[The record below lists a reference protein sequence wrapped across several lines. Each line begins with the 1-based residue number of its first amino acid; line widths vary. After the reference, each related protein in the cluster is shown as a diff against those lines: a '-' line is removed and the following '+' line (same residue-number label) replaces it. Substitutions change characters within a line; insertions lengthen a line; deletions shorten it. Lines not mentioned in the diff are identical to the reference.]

1 MNNNYITI
9 TQINDYIR
17 MMFDSNSYLKKVYLK
32 GEISNFKNH
41 SSGHLYLTLKDENS
55 RISAIMFRS
64 QASKLSFRPEDG
76 MNVLVTGHV
85 SVYPAGGNYQIYID
99 QMEQDG
105 LGNLYVEYEKLKK
118 KLLEKGYFDKAH
130 KKEIP
135 KYPSKIGIVTAPTGA
150 AIKDIISTIKR
161 RFPICETILFPAL
174 VQGVG
179 AAQDVANKIK
189 IANNYPLDLLIV
201 GRGGGSIEDLWAF
214 NEEVVA
220 EAIYN
225 SNIPI
230 ISAVGHEV
238 DVTISDYVADMRAP
252 TPTGAAEM
260 AVPTIEEVNSL
271 FKERKIKLTNNI
283 MTILEE
289 GKHTLKRFKDNY
301 LLKNPVSLYEIKLQ
315 KLDSLNESLNQA
327 IKHYLSVK
335 ESLFIPLK
343 NKDVLKNPLV
353 NYKESFIKL
362 SQNKLLLNKII
373 SSIIEEQRHHYAY
386 IVQTLK
392 LLNPLNILEKGYSV
406 AKKDDKIVNSSS
418 NLAIGDE
425 LKVYFKTG
433 SVNTKIIDIDEG
445 SIV

>member
-1 MNNNYITI
+1 MNNKYISV

-64 QASKLSFRPEDG
+64 QASKLSFKPEDG

-85 SVYPAGGNYQIYID
+85 SVYPSGGNYQIYID

-105 LGNLYVEYEKLKK
+105 LGNLYIEYEKLKK

-135 KYPSKIGIVTAPTGA
+135 KYPSRIGIVTAPTGA

-214 NEEVVA
+214 NEEIVA

-225 SNIPI
+225 SKIPI

-238 DVTISDYVADMRAP
+238 DVTISDYVADLRAP

-260 AVPTIEEVNSL
+260 AVPTIQEVKRLFTQKNIELNSNVI
-271 FKERKIKLTNNI
+271 KILKDNEHRLKLA
-283 MTILEE
+283 
-289 GKHTLKRFKDNY
+289 KDNY
-301 LLKNPVSLYEIKLQ
+301 ILKNPKSLYEIKIQ
-315 KLDSLNESLNQA
+315 KLDSLEELINQN
-327 IKHYLSVK
+327 IKHYLDIK
-335 ESLFIPLK
+335 LGLLLPLMS
-343 NKDVLKNPLV
+343 NPVLKDPLRY
-353 NYKESFIKL
+353 YKDKAISL
-362 SQNKLLLNKII
+362 VQNVKII
-373 SSIIEEQRHHYAY
+373 NKEVINILNIKEHKYSYV
-386 IVQTLK
+386 VQSLK
-392 LLNPLNILEKGYSV
+392 LLNPLNILDKGYSV
-406 AKKDDKIVNSSS
+406 VYKDDKIIKDVGSLSVGDD
-418 NLAIGDE
+418 LAIR
-425 LKVYFKTG
+425 FKSG
-433 SVNTKIIDIDEG
+433 SVITKVSKIDERKF
-445 SIV
+445 I